1 LRLPQQSEQRPHRA
15 HVAFTHTVAVAVVL
29 ADSIVD
35 EALEALIPGEE
46 HLGQQ

>member
-35 EALEALIPGEE
+35 EALIPGEE